1 MGYPY
6 NYMDAIYMQNVMFN
20 GGILL
25 YKRILVQPLDNNNTY
40 DVRTHRYKLICI
52 LIHTCMCVHVRYSV
66 VKFISQCFANVY
78 LCV

>member
-52 LIHTCMCVHVRYSV
+52 LIHTCIYVCARQV
-66 VKFISQCFANVY
+66 
-78 LCV
+78 